1 MANSIVSLSTSKLAK
16 KSLCLRAGA
25 PEARASQFRARA
37 HTHAPVDEKTAV
49 GALGAHARSN
59 LIVEARQLGFELAHA
74 RLERLDGRLGVGY
87 CLHQE

>member
-37 HTHAPVDEKTAV
+37 HTHT
-49 GALGAHARSN
+49 
-59 LIVEARQLGFELAHA
+59 
-74 RLERLDGRLGVGY
+74 RLSTRRPR
-87 CLHQE
+87 